1 MYYLIY
7 KRWSISQKIIP
18 TTPVLSFETEEDLSE
33 HIESFEI
40 DENDGWAYEI
50 IAIIKGERLD
60 MKSQQ
65 KFTFESYRVSAAE
78 KSCEK
83 SPYKTLLVCHECNHS
98 AKLISTIAIIDCP
111 KCGSNCIV
119 FRDIPG

>member
-7 KRWSISQKIIP
+7 KRWTISVSKPDAIS
-18 TTPVLSFETEEDLSE
+18 VLSFENEEDLSE
-33 HIESFEI
+33 HIESLEVN
-40 DENDGWAYEI
+40 ELGVWNYEI

-65 KFTFESYRVSAAE
+65 KFLFEIYQVSAAE
-78 KSCEK
+78 ESCEK
-83 SPYKTLLVCHECNHS
+83 SPYKTLLVCHECNYS

-111 KCGSNCIV
+111 KCGSDRIV
-119 FRDIPG
+119 FRDIL